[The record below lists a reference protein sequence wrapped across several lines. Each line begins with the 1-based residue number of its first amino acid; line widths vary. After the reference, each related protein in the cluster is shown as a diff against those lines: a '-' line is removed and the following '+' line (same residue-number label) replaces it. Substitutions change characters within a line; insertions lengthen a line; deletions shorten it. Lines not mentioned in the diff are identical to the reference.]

1 VVKTAVVTGGGRGI
15 GASIVKRLDADGVQ
29 VAIFDLKSTD
39 DLSSQLKNPSKV
51 ISVDVSSPE
60 NVSCAIKEVVNEW
73 GRLDI
78 LINNAGI
85 TKDCLAI
92 RMSDADWQKVL
103 DINLSGAFYCAREA
117 LKVMMKQREGVIINI
132 SSVIGM
138 RGNMGQANY
147 AAAKGGLIALTKTL
161 AKEMAERNI
170 RVNAIAPGFIDTE
183 MTKRL
188 PITVKDEILKRIPLK
203 RFGRIDEVAEL
214 VNFLTGA
221 EYITGQVIT
230 IDGGLFI

>member
-1 VVKTAVVTGGGRGI
+1 MKTAVVTGGGRGI
-15 GASIVKRLDADGVQ
+15 GEAIVKRLDEEGIS
-29 VAIFDLKSTD
+29 VAILDLEPAN
-39 DLSSQLKNPSKV
+39 DLSRQLKNPSKT

-60 NVSCAIKEVVNEW
+60 SVRSAIKEVVDEW
-73 GRLDI
+73 GQLDI
-78 LINNAGI
+78 LVNNAGI
-85 TKDCLAI
+85 TKDGLAI
-92 RMSDADWQKVL
+92 RMKDADWQTVL

-147 AAAKGGLIALTKTL
+147 AASKGGLIALTKTL

-170 RVNAIAPGFIDTE
+170 RVNAIAPGFIETE
-183 MTKRL
+183 MTKKLGQPVR
-188 PITVKDEILKRIPLK
+188 DEILKRIPLK
-203 RFGRIDEVAEL
+203 RFGTIDEVAEL
-214 VNFLTGA
+214 VAFLTKA
-221 EYITGQVIT
+221 EYITGQVIV

>member
-1 VVKTAVVTGGGRGI
+1 MKTAVVTGGGRGI

>member
-1 VVKTAVVTGGGRGI
+1 MKTAVVTGGGRGI
-15 GASIVKRLDADGVQ
+15 GEAIVKRLDAEGIS
-29 VAIFDLKSTD
+29 VAILDLQSAD
-39 DLSSQLKNPSKV
+39 NLSRQLKNPSKA

-60 NVSCAIKEVVNEW
+60 SVHSAIKEVVNEW

-78 LINNAGI
+78 LVNNAGI
-85 TKDCLAI
+85 TKDGLAI
-92 RMSDADWQKVL
+92 RMKNADWQKVL
-103 DINLSGAFYCAREA
+103 DINLTGAFYCSREA

-138 RGNMGQANY
+138 RGNMGQVNY

-183 MTKRL
+183 MTKKL
-188 PITVKDEILKRIPLK
+188 GEPVKDEILKRIPLK
-203 RFGRIDEVAEL
+203 RFGTMDEVAEL
-214 VNFLTGA
+214 VNFLTKA
-221 EYITGQVIT
+221 EYITGQVVV

>member
-1 VVKTAVVTGGGRGI
+1 MVKTAIVTGGGRGI
-15 GASIVKRLDADGVQ
+15 GEAIVKKLDAEGIQ
-29 VAIFDLKSTD
+29 VAILDCQPAD
-39 DLSSQLKNPSKV
+39 DLSRQLKNPSKV

-60 NVSCAIKEVVNEW
+60 SVRSAIKEVVDEW

-85 TKDCLAI
+85 TKDGLAI
-92 RMSDADWQKVL
+92 RMSDADWQRVL
-103 DINLSGAFYCAREA
+103 DINLTGAFYCAREA

-183 MTKRL
+183 MTKKL
-188 PITVKDEILKRIPLK
+188 PQGVKDEILKRIPLK
-203 RFGRIDEVAEL
+203 RLGTIDEVAEL
-214 VNFLTGA
+214 VAFLTKA
-221 EYITGQVIT
+221 EYITGQVIV

>member
-1 VVKTAVVTGGGRGI
+1 MKTAVVTGGGRGI
-15 GASIVKRLDADGVQ
+15 GEAIVKRLDAEGVQ
-29 VAIFDLKSTD
+29 IAIFDLQSANH
-39 DLSSQLKNPSKV
+39 LSSQLKNPSKT
-51 ISVDVSSPE
+51 ISVDVKSEESVSS
-60 NVSCAIKEVVNEW
+60 AIKEVVNEW

-78 LINNAGI
+78 LVNNAGI
-85 TKDCLAI
+85 TKDGLAI
-92 RMSDADWQKVL
+92 RMKDDDWQAVL
-103 DINLSGAFYCAREA
+103 DINLTGAFYCSREA

-147 AAAKGGLIALTKTL
+147 AASKGGLIALTKTL

-170 RVNAIAPGFIDTE
+170 RVNAIAPGFIETE

-188 PITVKDEILKRIPLK
+188 GQPVKDEILKRIPLK
-203 RFGRIDEVAEL
+203 RFGTIDEVAEL
-214 VNFLTGA
+214 VSFLTKA
-221 EYITGQVIT
+221 EYITGQVIV